1 MLGCILRKHIFTNNM
16 LGCILRK
23 HVFTND
29 MLGCILRKTL
39 LNKLR
44 KLVLY
49 YRKIT
54 SLKKN

>member
-1 MLGCILRKHIFTNNM
+1 
-16 LGCILRK
+16 
-23 HVFTND
+23 

-54 SLKKN
+54 NFEKKVKTGIMHNVHKNAMQR

>member
-54 SLKKN
+54 N